1 MKRIPDVVG
10 EAFVRCRGEVE
21 ESSAEEFFF
30 FVGSVGESSMMEY
43 VRGGPSGR
51 YEVKVV
57 TVSVSVYLRV
67 CACVS
72 VCLSLSLYV

>member
-1 MKRIPDVVG
+1 VKRIPDVVG

-43 VRGGPSGR
+43 VRGGQ
-51 YEVKVV
+51 VV
-57 TVSVSVYLRV
+57 DMRLK
-67 CACVS
+67 
-72 VCLSLSLYV
+72 L